1 MTFAAKN
8 VLGLIVMQ
16 IRLFFMR
23 LFKDERG
30 AVTIVE
36 MVVLI
41 GIAVLLAVFFRGQIQ
56 NLLNT
61 LFETINICFSY
72 INLIYKCFINNCE
85 IIINR

>member
-61 LFETINICFSY
+61 LFETINRTAKEAI
-72 INLIYKCFINNCE
+72 E
-85 IIINR
+85 

>member
-41 GIAVLLAVFFRGQIQ
+41 GIAVLPAVFFRGQIQ

-61 LFETINICFSY
+61 LFETINRTAKEAI
-72 INLIYKCFINNCE
+72 E
-85 IIINR
+85 